1 MNPDARLGWLSGSLL
16 SQTTSQHPWRRK
28 GVTERAGLTTVTSLL
43 SSIPVYYYILYFIK
57 PYKGTYRHFLCSSL
71 IKLTLP
77 DEASSL
83 KTLPRKRPLIKRDTN
98 NSSTNEQ
105 QENGTADRTPTS
117 LVHVLSV
124 KSHYT
129 FQTTI
134 ANQIWL
140 VQSHSFQLR
149 HYNFC

>member
-1 MNPDARLGWLSGSLL
+1 MNPDAPLGWISGSLL

-28 GVTERAGLTTVTSLL
+28 GVTQWAGLTTVTSLL
-43 SSIPVYYYILYFIK
+43 SSIPIYYYILYFIK
-57 PYKGTYRHFLCSSL
+57 WYKGTYRFLCSSL

-83 KTLPRKRPLIKRDTN
+83 KTLPRKRPLIKRNTN

-105 QENGTADRTPTS
+105 QENGTADSTPTS

-124 KSHYT
+124 KSHYR
-129 FQTTI
+129 FQTRI
-134 ANQIWL
+134 SNQIWL
-140 VQSHSFQLR
+140 VQSHFFQLR